1 MSKVSKGFFWSAVD
15 QFSVQGIHFVLS
27 IIIARLVSPSA
38 YGVVVM
44 VQVFM
49 AFAQLFIDGGFKSAL
64 IQKKDR
70 KDEDYYTVFIFNMII
85 AIFLYA
91 VMFVSA
97 PYIAVFYNEPQ
108 LTDLTRVISLN
119 LILSSLS
126 LTQMVKIQVDLNFK
140 VLAKARIIS
149 VIVSGVIGV
158 YCAYIGMEAW
168 ALVIQGVLSTLIS
181 SVLLIFFSKW
191 IPRLV
196 FSRESFKK
204 LFGFGSKILFTN
216 FLTTFY
222 IQITNMVI
230 GKFYSPAQL
239 AFYNRGFTLSQLPSV
254 NIMELMGRTI
264 YPIYC
269 ELQEDK
275 KSLDIAYRK
284 YLRLS
289 VLAIFPI
296 LIFVGALSE
305 PLIEGLLTAKWLPAA
320 PLLTI
325 FCVSFLAYPF
335 LYNSGNCVLALGHS
349 DLMAKAA
356 LLKRA
361 IAFSLLFAS
370 LFINVTAVAIAI
382 TLSNFIEVFINMLC
396 VRKVMGV
403 SLLQQISM
411 VKDLLFISLAS
422 CLMASVVQFFIINIW
437 MQLIIGGLFAFGVFV
452 ICIFLFNIEEK
463 QMLVFYYNK
472 IIKGNGR

>member
-15 QFSVQGIHFVLS
+15 QFSVQGIQFILS

-49 AFAQLFIDGGFKSAL
+49 SFAQLFIDGGFKSAL

-70 KDEDYYTVFIFNMII
+70 DDEDFYTVFIFNMAI

-91 VMFVSA
+91 VMFIGA
-97 PYIAVFYNEPQ
+97 PYLAAFYNEPQ
-108 LTDLTRVISLN
+108 LTKLTRVISLN
-119 LILSSLS
+119 LIFSSLS

-140 VLAKARIIS
+140 VLAKARLIS
-149 VIVSGVIGV
+149 VVVSGAIGV

-181 SVLLIFFSKW
+181 SLLLMIFSKW
-191 IPRLV
+191 LPRLV
-196 FSRESFKK
+196 FSRDSFKK
-204 LFGFGSKILFTN
+204 LFGFGSRILFTN

-222 IQITNMVI
+222 IQITNLVI
-230 GKFYSPAQL
+230 GKVYSPAQL
-239 AFYNRGFTLSQLPSV
+239 AYYNRGFTLSQLPSV
-254 NIMELMGRTI
+254 NIMEFMGRTI

-269 ELQEDK
+269 DLQKDK
-275 KSLDIAYRK
+275 DSLDIAYRK
-284 YLRLS
+284 YFRLS
-289 VLAIFPI
+289 VLAIFPL

-305 PLIEGLLTAKWLPAA
+305 PLIEVLLTTKWLPAA

-325 FCVSFLAYPF
+325 FCISFLAYPF
-335 LYNSGNCVLALGHS
+335 LYNSGNFVLALGYS
-349 DLMAKAA
+349 NLMAKTAII
-356 LLKRA
+356 KRV
-361 IAFSLLFAS
+361 IAFSFLIVA

-382 TLSNFIEVFINMLC
+382 TVSNFVEVIINMIC
-396 VRKVMGV
+396 VKKVRGV
-403 SLLQQISM
+403 SIAQQLCM
-411 VKDLLFISLAS
+411 VKDLLFISVIS
-422 CLMASVVQFFIINIW
+422 CIIALIVKFFISNAWI
-437 MQLIIGGLFAFGVFV
+437 QLLAGGLSIFGIFV

-463 QMLVFYYNK
+463 QMLIFYYNK
-472 IIKGNGR
+472 IIKRR